1 MLDFQD
7 KLQRAYLCE
16 EDWWERNTLRNW
28 YTGFRNWILAGEC
41 FLQRDGIKDF
51 DKVID
56 QENFWVCFNDFL
68 LSDEGEGQED
78 DMRFTEDVNVMDR
91 RILGYKTRITAK
103 KIQSAA
109 IQGTQLLLDIRELE
123 KTFGLPN
130 TFSFAQEYLDYEQ
143 YFLFT
148 QETATSMGLSIGACL
163 IVILI
168 ITASV

>member
-28 YTGFRNWILAGEC
+28 YTAFRNWILAGEC

-56 QENFWVCFNDFL
+56 QESFWVCFNDFL

-78 DMRFTEDVNVMDR
+78 DLRFTEDVNVMDR

-103 KIQSAA
+103 KI
-109 IQGTQLLLDIRELE
+109 
-123 KTFGLPN
+123 
-130 TFSFAQEYLDYEQ
+130 
-143 YFLFT
+143 
-148 QETATSMGLSIGACL
+148 
-163 IVILI
+163 
-168 ITASV
+168 